1 MVQNKELISSLN
13 LKLDRVVFQTKEI
26 DTQVGGNNYTV
37 TLNHKITTS
46 NPLFIQLQSNASS
59 VFVKNYFVTEPG
71 KVKVILS
78 ESLPSG
84 KWKLNILYR
93 LI

>member
-1 MVQNKELISSLN
+1 MFSSLN